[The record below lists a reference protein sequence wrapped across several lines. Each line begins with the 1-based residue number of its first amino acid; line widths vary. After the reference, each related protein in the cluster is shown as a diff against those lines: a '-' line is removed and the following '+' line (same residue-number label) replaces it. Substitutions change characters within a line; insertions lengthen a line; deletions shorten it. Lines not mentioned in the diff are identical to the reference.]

1 VQTLWQDLRYGL
13 RMLRNSP
20 GFTIVAVLTLAL
32 GVGATSAVF
41 SAVDRVLFRSLP
53 YPEDDRLVSFGL
65 KVPLSAN
72 EFMLAID
79 YVEWRKSASPFA
91 QMGSMFPGEINCD
104 FTEQNP
110 VQMTCARVDS
120 RFLPTFGI
128 QPTLGRNFTP
138 EDCLPHA
145 PRVALLSY
153 GVWRSRYGG
162 DPKIVDRSVSLD
174 GEPVQIIGVLPAE
187 FEMPTLARA
196 RGAAAL
202 VRSGDGGLPACV
214 P

>member
-1 VQTLWQDLRYGL
+1 MQTLWQDLRYGL

-138 EDCLPHA
+138 EDCRPHA
-145 PRVALLSY
+145 PQSLCFRMACGGRAMAETRKSWPL
-153 GVWRSRYGG
+153 GVVGWRASANHRRASRGIRNAHAG
-162 DPKIVDRSVSLD
+162 TR
-174 GEPVQIIGVLPAE
+174 
-187 FEMPTLARA
+187 
-196 RGAAAL
+196 
-202 VRSGDGGLPACV
+202 
-214 P
+214 